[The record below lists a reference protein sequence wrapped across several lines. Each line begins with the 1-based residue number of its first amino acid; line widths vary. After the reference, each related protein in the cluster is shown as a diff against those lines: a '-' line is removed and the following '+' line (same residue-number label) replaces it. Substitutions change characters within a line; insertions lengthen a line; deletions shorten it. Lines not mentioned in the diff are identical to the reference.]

1 MAWFGKKDIE
11 LTEADLTPAGGNPYA
26 EQPVPAPTSSTLP
39 YIERMRA
46 QYEKHVDEL
55 SMKISQTEMEIE
67 QLAHKLADYRIAR
80 DAANNARA
88 TLDDDDTRRHD
99 FTSTMARAG
108 VPVAKQ
114 FYEAPNVDERG
125 FHRTTGSH
133 DEFAEAVQK
142 AIDNGKKNEQTNM

>member
-1 MAWFGKKDIE
+1 MAWFGKKDLE
-11 LTEADLTPAGGNPYA
+11 LTEADLADAGSNPYA
-26 EQPVPAPTSSTLP
+26 EKTVPVPTGTSTLP

-67 QLAHKLADYRIAR
+67 QLAHKLADFRLAR

-99 FTSTMARAG
+99 FTNTMARAG
-108 VPVAKQ
+108 VPISKPYTGHTPDVEMA
-114 FYEAPNVDERG
+114 G
-125 FHRTTGSH
+125 FKPSTSGH
-133 DEFAEAVQK
+133 DEFAEAVKRSIADGTQNK
-142 AIDNGKKNEQTNM
+142 S